1 MNVLSLFD
9 GMSCGHQALDRIGIK
24 VDNYYASEID
34 KYAIQITMKNYPD
47 TIQIGDVTKVNGHEL
62 PKIDLLLGG
71 SPCQSFSFAGRRAGM
86 STKDQQEILTL
97 EHYLQL
103 KEENYEF
110 EGQSYLFWE
119 YMRLLNEVKPTYFLL
134 ENVIMSKKWKDILS
148 QAIGCEP
155 IMINSSLLSAQ
166 NRKRLYWTN
175 IEGVTIPE
183 DRGILLKDILEPV
196 VDEKFYLRD
205 DQVEKVLNKTKVN
218 PNVTEAKILD
228 VYNNKI
234 KEDHKSITLTDP
246 CHNNLRLIEPVESSE
261 RKVIQLNDSK
271 ESNGKQ
277 PFQQNRIYDTE
288 GVSPALCAYKSDLL
302 IKCARMVGRDPENPT
317 SRKSGAKTEQMIEKR
332 FDEKSGT
339 LTTVQKDNLIVYGCD
354 YRTDEGL
361 RIRENGKSG
370 TLAARARQDESC
382 GQLATINSRIRKL
395 TPIECERLQ
404 TVSDN
409 YTEGV
414 SASQRYKM
422 LGNGWTIE
430 SISHILSF
438 MK

>member
-9 GMSCGHQALDRIGIK
+9 GMSCGHQALDRIGVK

-47 TIQIGDVTKVNGHEL
+47 TIQIGDVTKVNGYEL

-97 EHYLQL
+97 HHYLQL

-246 CHNNLRLIEPVESSE
+246 CHNNLRLIEPFESSE

-277 PFQQNRIYDTE
+277 PFQQNRVYDAD
-288 GVSPALCAYKSDLL
+288 GISPALCAHKSDLL

-332 FDEKSGT
+332 FDDKSGT

-404 TVSDN
+404 TVADD